1 MKFGVSIPHGKPGQ
15 YSDYKMAKEASLECE
30 RLGFDSIYVSD
41 HMVPRP
47 NTPYPEKD
55 EYDLNVPYLECWTLL
70 SALAIET
77 QKVKLG
83 TFTLCNSFR
92 QPPSLLAKMAST
104 LDHISGGRLIFGIG
118 AGYNEKEYLM
128 YGIPYPKPSVRIKQ
142 LGEALKIIIK
152 MWIEERPTF
161 EGKYY
166 NIRDAICNPKP
177 TQKPHPP
184 ILIGGRGRNLTLR
197 LVAKYA
203 NVWNWPPAVYVTPE
217 IFLDYKSLLHNYCEA
232 ISRDPN
238 NIALSMGDIL
248 HISEEKADLKKLVS
262 KYKPNEL
269 TYDVYMNHLIGTPE
283 ECIERIQM
291 YQDLGV
297 SEFVLQIPS
306 LASGDLKELNLFGE
320 KVIPEFSNK

>member
-1 MKFGVSIPHGKPGQ
+1 MKFGISIPHGKPGQ
-15 YSDYKMAKEASLECE
+15 YADYKMAKEASLECE

-77 QKVKLG
+77 QKIKLG

-142 LGEALKIIIK
+142 LEEALKIIIK
-152 MWIEERPTF
+152 MWTEERPTF
-161 EGKYY
+161 EGRYY

-177 TQKPHPP
+177 TQKPYPP
-184 ILIGGRGRNLTLR
+184 ILIGGRGKKLTLR
-197 LVAKYA
+197 VVAKYA
-203 NVWNWPPAVYVTPE
+203 NIWNWPPAVYVTPE
-217 IFLDYKSLLHNYCEA
+217 IFLVYKNLLHNYCKSINREPNKIA
-232 ISRDPN
+232 I
-238 NIALSMGDIL
+238 SMGDIL
-248 HISEEKADLKKLVS
+248 HISKEKANLKKLVS

-283 ECIERIQM
+283 ECIERIQR

-306 LASGDLKELNLFGE
+306 LARGNLKELNLFGE
-320 KVIPEFSNK
+320 KVIPEFANK